1 MKQGVFLGAPH
12 GIASVGGKAAS
23 CKWRR
28 MNASL
33 PFCISSHVVYD
44 LTKKQHCTCVMSLL
58 QRGVSIKRRHLSRTY
73 SDDTFGFI
81 WISFERL
88 ALPYRLQQR
97 WLLLISPHGDHVC
110 EN

>member
-1 MKQGVFLGAPH
+1 M
-12 GIASVGGKAAS
+12 
-23 CKWRR
+23 
-28 MNASL
+28 M
-33 PFCISSHVVYD
+33 
-44 LTKKQHCTCVMSLL
+44 TKTQHCTYVMSLL
-58 QRGVSIKRRHLSRTY
+58 QRGVCINMRHLSRTY